1 MSEIFLNNLLDT
13 LYIKSVAV
21 VLLCLTLSFKSLA
34 QLQYNTEIVGSDL
47 SKAEVIAK
55 INRWAVNNPRHYSSV
70 SQNPDSSGLVING
83 VTSVFL
89 DYWTRY
95 KRSTEQ
101 ENYNYQLLVRV
112 IDNKYYVTLRNY
124 ISTKPNSQMITTLP
138 ERLDY
143 IDHNR
148 SIGRKQKKVL
158 TKYAY
163 DEYGQLEKHSA
174 LVFSQIE
181 KLIQ

>member
-1 MSEIFLNNLLDT
+1 MKL
-13 LYIKSVAV
+13 VAI
-21 VLLCLTLSFKSLA
+21 VLLCLALSFKSFA
-34 QLQYNTEIVGSDL
+34 QLQYNTEIVGLEL
-47 SKAEVIAK
+47 SKAEVIGK

-70 SQNPDSSGLVING
+70 AQNPDSSGIVING

-89 DYWTRY
+89 DYWARY
-95 KRSTEQ
+95 NRSTEQ
-101 ENYNYQLLVRV
+101 ESYNYQLLVRT

-143 IDHNR
+143 IDQNR

-163 DEYGQLEKHSA
+163 DEYGQLDKHA
-174 LVFSQIE
+174 E
-181 KLIQ
+181 LIFTQLRKIIQ